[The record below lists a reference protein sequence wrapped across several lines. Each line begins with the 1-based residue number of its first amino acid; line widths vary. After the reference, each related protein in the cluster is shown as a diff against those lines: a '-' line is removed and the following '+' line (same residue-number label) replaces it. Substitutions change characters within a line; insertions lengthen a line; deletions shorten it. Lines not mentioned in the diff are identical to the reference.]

1 MNMVKISV
9 IIPAYNEAEEI
20 KATLDRIVNY
30 FSQKGLN
37 FEVIVVDDGSGDQ
50 TKELV
55 KEKMAEYEM
64 VRLLSNGE
72 NRGKGFSVRR
82 GALEAT
88 GEWILFMDADLSTTP
103 EEFEKFLEPMKNH
116 DIVIGS
122 RAAPGAEIKI
132 RQPILRE
139 LAGRFFNKIVRF
151 YLGLPYHD
159 TQCGFKC
166 FNKKAKILFE
176 GQKLEGWVF
185 DVELLYLAKKF
196 GFKVAEAPI
205 TWVND
210 PTSTVKPSDF
220 FSILRDL
227 RTVKKT
233 WSNFK
238 N

>member
-9 IIPAYNEAEEI
+9 IIPAYNEAEAI

-30 FSQKGLN
+30 FSQKGFD
-37 FEVIVVDDGSGDQ
+37 FEVIVVDDGSSDQ

-55 KEKMAEYEM
+55 KEKMTEYEM

-88 GEWILFMDADLSTTP
+88 GEWILFMDADLSTAP
-103 EEFEKFLEPMKNH
+103 EEFEKFLEPITNH

-122 RAAPGAEIKI
+122 RAASGAEVRIH
-132 RQPILRE
+132 QPILRE
-139 LAGRFFNKIVRF
+139 LAGKLFNKIVKI
-151 YLGLPYHD
+151 YLRLSYND
-159 TQCGFKC
+159 TQCGFKL
-166 FNKKAKILFE
+166 FNRKTKIIFE
-176 GQKLEGWVF
+176 KQTIIGWIF
-185 DVELLYLAKKF
+185 DIELLYLAQKF
-196 GFKVAEAPI
+196 GFKIKEVGI
-205 TWVND
+205 TWTND
-210 PTSTVKPSDF
+210 PSTTVKSKDF